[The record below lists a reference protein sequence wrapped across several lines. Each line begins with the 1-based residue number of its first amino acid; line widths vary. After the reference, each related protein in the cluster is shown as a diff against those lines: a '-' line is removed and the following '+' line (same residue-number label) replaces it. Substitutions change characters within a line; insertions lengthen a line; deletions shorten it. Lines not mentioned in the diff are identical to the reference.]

1 MDDLNKPLI
10 LDNEYSPKKNKN
22 SDNLSNDEIQ
32 KKSFQ
37 LLGEEELP
45 LDTEKIIQEAETT
58 SVFKK
63 EIAEKNEGIIIK
75 DGDADTKKI
84 KKIKINHDLK
94 KDFID
99 AKEETLKINHF
110 INEQKK
116 QLKLLHEEGLEIDQE
131 MLNFEKNKNQLQVE
145 FIDKQKKLIDKNEEE
160 IKKLKILNQEYQE
173 KISSSEEFIGNLK
186 IKEENFKNLSQKYI
200 EKIAKLEEIIT
211 NFKTKEEEIKF
222 YQNDNLRLSNELF
235 EVSKKLEDH
244 KVRMNEFENNK
255 SQIQEQIYNLNKIIS
270 KNNIVKNHF
279 DLFSQN
285 KDVQNISK
293 ITVKEK
299 PDIELTINHESD
311 AEKNKVLEELNLKT
325 KNIFDK

>member
-37 LLGEEELP
+37 LLSEEELP
-45 LDTEKIIQEAETT
+45 LDTANIIQEAEAILA
-58 SVFKK
+58 SKK

-145 FIDKQKKLIDKNEEE
+145 FIDKQKKLINKSEEE
-160 IKKLKILNQEYQE
+160 IKRLKNLNQEYQE
-173 KISSSEEFIGNLK
+173 KIKNLEESISNLK
-186 IKEENFKNLSQKYI
+186 KIEEDFKNLNQKYI
-200 EKIAKLEEIIT
+200 EKTAKIEEIIT

-244 KVRMNEFENNK
+244 KVQINKFENNK

-270 KNNIVKNHF
+270 KNNIVKEQF
-279 DLFSQN
+279 PQN
-285 KDVQNISK
+285 NNIQNISN
-293 ITVKEK
+293 IIIKEK
-299 PDIELTINHESD
+299 SDTESSLSSKNHEETNKELTDID
-311 AEKNKVLEELNLKT
+311 LQT
-325 KNIFDK
+325 KKIFQIV